1 MVVEREI
8 KEKKGGITFHFIPTK
23 KFKTNTIILK
33 LKAPLAEEDS
43 TKRALL
49 ANVLQSGTKNYPTR
63 TKLRAFLDDL
73 YGASFSIDL
82 QKKGEYHI
90 ISLTLEI
97 ANEKYL
103 TNPDPLIDH
112 ALHFLREIIFNPLTT
127 SDSFDEAIVE
137 KEKQM
142 LKQRIQAIYDDKMR
156 YANMRLIEE
165 MCQDEPYRIPVNGIL
180 EDVDAISAQSLYS
193 YYERVLAEDEI
204 DLYIIGDINTD
215 EVLARCEKE
224 FPFAERKPKV
234 IEPVAVARKD
244 AENVVVEKQDVAQ
257 GKLNIGFRTNTRYGD
272 ADYFALQLFNG
283 LFGGFPHSKLFM
295 NVREKASLAYYA
307 ASRLESHKGLLL
319 VMTGIETKNYEKALA
334 IIKEQLEAMKQGDF
348 TDREIEQTKAVIQN
362 QMLETLDTSRG
373 LTEVLY
379 HNVISKTNIT
389 DDMWIEGIKNTTKED
404 IVQVAQKIDLDTVYF
419 LSGMEA

>member
-1 MVVEREI
+1 
-8 KEKKGGITFHFIPTK
+8 
-23 KFKTNTIILK
+23 
-33 LKAPLAEEDS
+33 
-43 TKRALL
+43 
-49 ANVLQSGTKNYPTR
+49 
-63 TKLRAFLDDL
+63 
-73 YGASFSIDL
+73 
-82 QKKGEYHI
+82 
-90 ISLTLEI
+90 
-97 ANEKYL
+97 
-103 TNPDPLIDH
+103 
-112 ALHFLREIIFNPLTT
+112 
-127 SDSFDEAIVE
+127 
-137 KEKQM
+137 M

-193 YYERVLAEDEI
+193 YYERVVAEDEI

-224 FPFAERKPKV
+224 FPFAERMPKV
-234 IEPVAVARKD
+234 IEPVAVARKE

-389 DDMWIEGIKNTTKED
+389 DDMWIEGINNTTKED